1 MTIGL
6 QLPRHSQQEQRRP
19 PMNFGGGLQNA
30 TASDYADAGRLLVNF
45 ARAVPGAL
53 KNAAFGPER
62 ATSASSGF
70 SRNTVDPFINRSG
83 PAPRADLMERFA
95 RDNILGEQE
104 RDLGRAARL
113 DGRNLQAAGW
123 YGMGLLPFTPFLRSL
138 GRAGRAASAVPPP
151 AARPGPPPL
160 LDDPFGPMP
169 SPTGPQPSPR
179 PRPEDTFAR
188 LEAQSIRAKENAARQ
203 AAEQRALLLQRQ
215 RDNFGAM
222 EELQTA
228 LTRPYQL
235 ELPRVAAM
243 GQRTGPLADL
253 RLRTGSSN
261 IISGTRPS
269 IHDLRVPFDQAL
281 ELPFSQRMAA
291 PFLEAGLIAPAQRTR
306 NASEFL
312 DAFTTVDGTTRANQ
326 GWNPRTATYL
336 EKRQAEEA
344 INDLIPSFMERFV
357 ELSPRVNSSDFDSFY
372 TPRYKFEG
380 QTSLY
385 DSRVPGA
392 INQRARAELLEDVSE
407 QIGRGPF
414 YYGGNSLDSR
424 AIQQMLEAIESGTVS
439 STMYPEGL
447 EYLLRT
453 GEAPTGFRTGRT
465 GANDRSNIFDGE
477 RRELREA
484 TEFGNFGVPLNAD
497 ASARPYYGYIQGQQ
511 GTARFPGS
519 ETLFSESLSNYGPVR
534 AQFSDAVRANSSFTL
549 GDSLNMIINREQQ
562 VPRPLSNPTP
572 EDILFAGGGRRAGV
586 EGPTYA
592 EVQMF
597 GGPRPQDLSGLL
609 VSSNYA
615 DKIKDLLKRYNVDV
629 PVTVN
634 PEPWK
639 SPLRP

>member
-6 QLPRHSQQEQRRP
+6 QLPPHMQRNQRRP
-19 PMNFGGGLQNA
+19 PINFGGGLQNA
-30 TASDYADAGRLLVNF
+30 TASDYADAGRSVVNF

-53 KNAAFGPER
+53 KYAAFGPDGR
-62 ATSASSGF
+62 ATSASLGL
-70 SRNTVDPFINRSG
+70 SRNTVDPFIDRT
-83 PAPRADLMERFA
+83 PAPQADLMERFT

-123 YGMGLLPFTPFLRSL
+123 YGMGVLPFTPFLRSL
-138 GRAGRAASAVPPP
+138 GRAGRAASAAPPP
-151 AARPGPPPL
+151 AARPKAPPL

-169 SPTGPQPSPR
+169 SPAGPQPRPR
-179 PRPEDTFAR
+179 PSPEDTFAR

-215 RDNFGAM
+215 TDNLGAM
-222 EELQTA
+222 GELQTT

-235 ELPRVAAM
+235 ELPQAAAM

-253 RLRTGSSN
+253 RMSTGSN
-261 IISGTRPS
+261 EVISGTRPS
-269 IHDLRVPFDQAL
+269 IHDFRVPFDQAL

-291 PFLEAGLIAPAQRTR
+291 PFREAGLIAPAQRAR
-306 NASEFL
+306 NADEFL
-312 DAFTTVDGTTRANQ
+312 GPFKNVDGTT
-326 GWNPRTATYL
+326 GRTASPY
-336 EKRQAEEA
+336 EIRQAEEA
-344 INDLIPSFMERFV
+344 LNDLIPSFQERFV
-357 ELSPRVNSSDFDSFY
+357 ERAPGVNSLEPPPRFG
-372 TPRYKFEG
+372 TAPRYPFAA
-380 QTSLY
+380 QTSSY
-385 DSRVPGA
+385 DVRVPSA
-392 INQRARAELLEDVSE
+392 INQRARAELLEEVSA
-407 QIGRGPF
+407 QIGRAPF
-414 YYGGNSLDSR
+414 NYANNPVDNR
-424 AIQQMLEAIESGTVS
+424 ALQQMIEAIESGTVS
-439 STMYPEGL
+439 SRMYPEGL

-453 GEAPTGFRTGRT
+453 GEAPTAFRTGRT
-465 GANDRSNIFDGE
+465 SAGESSNMFAGE
-477 RRELREA
+477 RRSLREA

-511 GTARFPGS
+511 GTSPFPGS
-519 ETLFSESLSNYGPVR
+519 NTLFDKSVSNYGPVT

-549 GDSLNMIINREQQ
+549 GDSLNMMIGRQNQ

-597 GGPRPQDLSGLL
+597 GGPRPQDLSSLM

-629 PVTVN
+629 PVTVD
-634 PEPWK
+634 PKPWI